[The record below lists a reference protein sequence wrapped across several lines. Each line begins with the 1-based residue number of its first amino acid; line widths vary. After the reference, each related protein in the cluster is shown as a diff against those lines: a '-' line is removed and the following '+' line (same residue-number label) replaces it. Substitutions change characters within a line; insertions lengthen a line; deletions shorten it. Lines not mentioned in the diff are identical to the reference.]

1 LSIYERLY
9 EFSIFGDKTLM
20 ASNFKRPTTTRGQV
34 TVDRLIQITAQ
45 ELDRVGLNRI
55 DIDSILRKSKVSK
68 GSLYHHFGSK
78 DGLLAAAEAQQFM
91 SYLKI
96 EGDVLRTAIEK
107 CETKVQFRSLTATVM
122 KLSGLKDNREFR
134 KKRLRAIAMSF
145 NNVELA
151 KIMKNAQRES
161 MQSLAESLKI
171 AQDRGWIKTDAD
183 LLALSY
189 WLSGVFIGHVMLD
202 ITDQPDLD
210 SRWSEVAILALE
222 SFVAED

>member
-1 LSIYERLY
+1 
-9 EFSIFGDKTLM
+9 M
-20 ASNFKRPTTTRGQV
+20 ASNFKRPTTTRGLV
-34 TVDRLIQITAQ
+34 TVDRLIQITTQ

-91 SYLKI
+91 NYLKI

-122 KLSGLKDNREFR
+122 KLSGLKDNHEFR

-145 NNVELA
+145 NNIELA
-151 KIMKNAQRES
+151 KIMKNAQREA
-161 MQSLAESLKI
+161 MQSLAESMKI

-222 SFVAED
+222 SFVTED

>member
-1 LSIYERLY
+1 
-9 EFSIFGDKTLM
+9 M
-20 ASNFKRPTTTRGQV
+20 ASNFKRPTTTRGRV

-91 SYLKI
+91 NYLKI
-96 EGDVLRTAIEK
+96 EGDVLRTAIEN
-107 CETKVQFRSLTATVM
+107 CETKVQFRSLTTTVM

-145 NNVELA
+145 NNIELA
-151 KIMKNAQRES
+151 KIMRNAQRES

-171 AQDRGWIKTDAD
+171 AQDRGWIKTDVD

-210 SRWSEVAILALE
+210 SRWSDVAILSLE